1 LLFTLHLHFYFDYFK
16 PVTVFFFCPDDLPN
30 PRGKICYFVRI
41 AHVSDH
47 CMDIVFKLATEVIA
61 SKVCG
66 LLFAGRERI
75 IPPSFSTDFQM
86 LQA

>member
-1 LLFTLHLHFYFDYFK
+1 
-16 PVTVFFFCPDDLPN
+16 
-30 PRGKICYFVRI
+30 
-41 AHVSDH
+41 
-47 CMDIVFKLATEVIA
+47 MDIVFKLATEVIA